1 MRLIFGLG
9 FPIKTMTNQ
18 TKHFVA
24 GAALVLAG
32 VLNLSAAETMPT
44 PEEMWRMIQQQQK
57 QIEELTKRLDDTNA
71 RTTQVAE
78 QTKSVEQK
86 VEATSSYVETLV
98 ADGGASGDAWY
109 KKTSIGGYGE
119 LHFNTGATDRIDFHR
134 FVLFVNHE
142 FSDKIRLFSEL
153 EVEHAFSGAGAPG
166 EVELEQAF
174 IEFDLNEHT
183 TAKAGLFLL
192 PIGIINETHEPNTFY
207 GVERNQ
213 VESAIIPSTWW
224 EAGAALTHTYES
236 GFSVDFALH
245 SGLNTTTANIRSG
258 RQKVANADAQDGAAT
273 MRLKYTGVP
282 GLTLAGS
289 VQYQQDIAQGTLP
302 GETADAILTEIHA
315 DWRKGGFGLRAL
327 YARWDLNGPTA
338 AALGRDEQYGYYIEP
353 SYRFA
358 IADGTQELGFFARY
372 SFVDNVAGDNV
383 DSGNRFTEFGVNY
396 WPHPQVVLKAD
407 MQFADRPAGDDE
419 TVSLG
424 VGFQF

>member
-1 MRLIFGLG
+1 
-9 FPIKTMTNQ
+9 MTHQ
-18 TKHFVA
+18 TRSFVT
-24 GAALVLAG
+24 GAAIVLAS
-32 VLNLSAAETMPT
+32 VLNLNAAEALPSA
-44 PEEMWRMIQQQQK
+44 EEMWKLIQQQQK
-57 QIEELTKRLDDTNA
+57 QIEALTQRLEAAEAKGLAVEQKT
-71 RTTQVAE
+71 VA
-78 QTKSVEQK
+78 VEQK
-86 VEATSSYVETLV
+86 VEATSSYVETLA
-98 ADGGASGDAWY
+98 ADGGASDDAWY

-119 LHFNTGATDRIDFHR
+119 LHYNTGATDRIDFHR

-153 EVEHAFSGAGAPG
+153 EVEHALAGAGAPG

-174 IEFDLNEHT
+174 LEFDLNERT
-183 TAKAGLFLL
+183 TAKAGLFLI
-192 PIGIINETHEPNTFY
+192 PVGILNETHEPNTFY

-236 GFSVDFALH
+236 GFGVDFALH
-245 SGLNTTTANIRSG
+245 SGLSTTTANIRGG

-273 MRLKYTGVP
+273 LRVKYTGVP
-282 GLTLAGS
+282 GLTLAGT

-302 GETADAILTEIHA
+302 GETADAVLTEVHA

-327 YARWDLNGPTA
+327 YARWDLNGATA
-338 AALGRDEQYGYYIEP
+338 AGLGRDEQYGYYIEP

-358 IADGTQELGFFARY
+358 IADGSQELGFFARY
-372 SFVDNVAGDNV
+372 SVVDNVAGDNV
-383 DSGNRFTEFGVNY
+383 DSENKFTEFGVNY

-407 MQFADRPAGDDE
+407 MQFADRPAADDE
-419 TVSLG
+419 TVNLG